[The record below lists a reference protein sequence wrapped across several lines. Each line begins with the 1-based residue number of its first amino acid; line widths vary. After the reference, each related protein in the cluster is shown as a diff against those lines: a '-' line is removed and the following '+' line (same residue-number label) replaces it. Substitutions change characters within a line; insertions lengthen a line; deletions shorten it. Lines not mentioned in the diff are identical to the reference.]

1 VGQREENWY
10 MRQVKCKGKT
20 RKNVKI
26 SINFSL
32 CETEM

>member
-1 VGQREENWY
+1 